1 MSQVYIS
8 RFTKLF
14 LDTKQTRVVKKTV
27 PIASFFNFFDPPKA
41 PADDD
46 DGATEIEERL
56 EIDYQLGE
64 EIREKLIPRAIDWF
78 TGEALKF
85 EGLDD
90 DFGEQDLEDDDDDDD
105 DENDDDSS
113 EERDDEDESDEEVTD
128 LEFSYLLYG
137 LCLMLTDTL
146 G

>member
-1 MSQVYIS
+1 MPQ
-8 RFTKLF
+8 FTKCF

-41 PADDD
+41 PADDE
-46 DGATEIEERL
+46 DGATDIEERL
-56 EIDYQLGE
+56 ELDYQLGE

-90 DFGEQDLEDDDDDDD
+90 DYGEQDLEDDDDDDD
-105 DENDDDSS
+105 DDNDDDSS
-113 EERDDEDESDEEVTD
+113 EERDDEDESDEEVID
-128 LEFSYLLYG
+128 PKLSRLLYE
-137 LCLMLTDTL
+137 LYSMLTDTT

>member
-1 MSQVYIS
+1 MPEFAKGLI
-8 RFTKLF
+8 
-14 LDTKQTRVVKKTV
+14 DTKQTRVVKKTV

-46 DGATEIEERL
+46 DGATDIEERL

-78 TGEALKF
+78 TGVALKF

-90 DFGEQDLEDDDDDDD
+90 ELGEEDFEDDDEDDDDDN
-105 DENDDDSS
+105 EDDSS

-128 LEFSYLLYG
+128 PELSCLLYKI
-137 LCLMLTDTL
+137 CLMLTYTT

>member
-1 MSQVYIS
+1 M
-8 RFTKLF
+8 
-14 LDTKQTRVVKKTV
+14 KKTV

-64 EIREKLIPRAIDWF
+64 EIREKLIPRAVDWF
-78 TGEALKF
+78 TGRALKF

-90 DFGEQDLEDDDDDDD
+90 EFGEQDLEDDDDEDDD
-105 DENDDDSS
+105 DNDDDSS
-113 EERDDEDESDEEVTD
+113 EERDEEDESDEEVTHPA
-128 LEFSYLLYG
+128 FAICYMG
-137 LCLMLTDTL
+137 FT
-146 G
+146 

>member
-1 MSQVYIS
+1 M
-8 RFTKLF
+8 
-14 LDTKQTRVVKKTV
+14 KKTV

-64 EIREKLIPRAIDWF
+64 EIREKLIPRAVDWF
-78 TGEALKF
+78 TGRALKF

-90 DFGEQDLEDDDDDDD
+90 DEFGEQDLEDDDDEDDD
-105 DENDDDSS
+105 DNDDDSS
-113 EERDDEDESDEEVTD
+113 EERDEEDESDEEVTHP
-128 LEFSYLLYG
+128 EFHM
-137 LCLMLTDTL
+137 CFMCFA
-146 G
+146 